1 VGGLKRSSRGFVL
14 LDLVA
19 AMAVALTGL
28 ALVLGTISTLGRAT
42 IRQAERVHAI
52 IERRNADAKDRAV
65 EFPAR

>member
-1 VGGLKRSSRGFVL
+1 VGGLRGASRGFVL
-14 LDLVA
+14 LDVVA
-19 AMAVALTGL
+19 ALAVVLTGL
-28 ALVLGTISTLGRAT
+28 ALVLGTVSTLGRIT